1 MQTLNN
7 RMNAWK
13 LIFSIG
19 GLGEESERSDEII
32 NPTLFHDCEN
42 KLCQLLIQL
51 HTMETFLPS
60 FILQVSTSKDG
71 AKLPN
76 IGPYCL
82 CLRTLLFGAN
92 DNRSDDV
99 TVPPFTVFRSVL
111 LSPNKLKQ
119 LKYKPNL
126 TL

>member
-19 GLGEESERSDEII
+19 GLSEASARSVKVID
-32 NPTLFHDCEN
+32 PTLFHDSEN
-42 KLCQLLIQL
+42 KLCRLLIQL

-60 FILQVSTSKDG
+60 LILQASSSKDR

-82 CLRTLLFGAN
+82 CLRSLVFGAS
-92 DNRSDDV
+92 DNRSNDAI
-99 TVPPFTVFRSVL
+99 VPPFTAFRSVL
-111 LSPNKLKQ
+111 LSPN
-119 LKYKPNL
+119 NM
-126 TL
+126 